1 MCQNG
6 NRVVFLGVSALQF
19 WASGGVWA
27 AACRAFNRRENAA
40 GSGKR
45 HNADR
50 PKNRQRQIILGM
62 KPEMLA
68 KFVRKKRNMMRRAI
82 RQKYGSRASRR
93 GVRKSKAERRML
105 LMSFIPRYSMFNITG
120 TDNSSTKEL

>member
-1 MCQNG
+1 M
-6 NRVVFLGVSALQF
+6 QF

-62 KPEMLA
+62 KPEILA

>member
-1 MCQNG
+1 MG
-6 NRVVFLGVSALQF
+6 AAVVAGVVAAEVDVGVVSEAVVVAFGVVAALAAAAVVFWVVTAAVVAVVFWGVSALQF
-19 WASGGVWA
+19 WASGGVGA
-27 AACRAFNRRENAA
+27 ATCRAFNRRENAA

-62 KPEMLA
+62 KPEILA

-82 RQKYGSRASRR
+82 RL
-93 GVRKSKAERRML
+93 E
-105 LMSFIPRYSMFNITG
+105 
-120 TDNSSTKEL
+120 

>member
-1 MCQNG
+1 MQC
-6 NRVVFLGVSALQF
+6 
-19 WASGGVWA
+19 WASGGVGA
-27 AACRAFNRRENAA
+27 ATCRAFNRRENAA

-62 KPEMLA
+62 KPEILA